1 MSFDPSKHK
10 DAPVFGALKAG
21 KYILALMGFERRKS
35 NEGAPYLRGRFVAI
49 GGPSKGSFFAG
60 ISLNT
65 EKQMAM
71 ERLASYCRCIGR
83 TEPFDL
89 ESDLQIARA
98 LIGKPFLADVSYSKT
113 KGSNGQEYENNDIKQ
128 YLVGAPWTEDMRHQ
142 AQEWVSAN
150 RDKISDLSK
159 YSDGGSNDFGGG
171 GGYGGGGGSGSQG
184 MDFGDDDI
192 PF

>member
-21 KYILALMGFERRKS
+21 KYILALMSFERRTS

-83 TEPFDL
+83 SEPFDL
-89 ESDLQIARA
+89 DSDLQIAKA
-98 LIGKPFLADVSYSKT
+98 LIGKPFVADVSYSKT
-113 KGSNGQEYENNDIKQ
+113 RANNGQEYENNDIKQ
-128 YLVGAPWTEDMRHQ
+128 YMVNAQWTDDMRHQ
-142 AQEWVSAN
+142 VQEWASAN
-150 RDKISDLSK
+150 RDKINDLSK
-159 YSDGGSNDFGGG
+159 YSGDSGGSF
-171 GGYGGGGGSGSQG
+171 GGYGGGDSSG